1 MYVMNCGY
9 PFFRNNLIKLVLKIH
24 LSNHWLLFVVKNP
37 NPWIMAGG
45 RPCGRLFGDHVKLQI
60 PQWAL
65 KRTNPN
71 KRLGSM
77 GYNPLMSFLC
87 FFSPLLLESN
97 NPYFNS
103 KKTYIYIHTCIS
115 GMVSCFPLNLL
126 TSNIFSCLGVAKF
139 ISTRLDSWIHLLG
152 DVLLVT
158 IVNLNW

>member
-1 MYVMNCGY
+1 MNCGY
-9 PFFRNNLIKLVLKIH
+9 PFFTNNLIKLVLKIH

-45 RPCGRLFGDHVKLQI
+45 RPCGRPFGDHLKLQI

-77 GYNPLMSFLC
+77 GYNPLMSFFV
-87 FFSPLLLESN
+87 FFFTSAAWVESSL
-97 NPYFNS
+97 FQFEI
-103 KKTYIYIHTCIS
+103 YIYTCIS

-126 TSNIFSCLGVAKF
+126 TSNIFICLGVAKF

>member
-1 MYVMNCGY
+1 MNCGY

-45 RPCGRLFGDHVKLQI
+45 RPCGRPFGDHVKLQI

-77 GYNPLMSFLC
+77 GYNPLMSFFMFFFHLC
-87 FFSPLLLESN
+87 CLSRIILISIR
-97 NPYFNS
+97 
-103 KKTYIYIHTCIS
+103 KKHIYIYIHTCIS